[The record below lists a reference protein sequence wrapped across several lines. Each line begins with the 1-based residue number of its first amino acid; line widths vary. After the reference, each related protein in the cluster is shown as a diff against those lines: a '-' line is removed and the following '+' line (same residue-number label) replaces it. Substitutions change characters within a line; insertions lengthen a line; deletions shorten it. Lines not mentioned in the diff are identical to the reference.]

1 MPASTV
7 PGRAEAGVDE
17 AGRGP
22 LAGPVVAAAVVLPP
36 GLTHPL
42 LRDSKQLTEAQ
53 RHEARAYILEHALAW
68 NIGMGSVAV
77 IDRVNILQATL
88 LAMQEA
94 LSGIPVPYQAV
105 AVDGNRGF
113 AWAVPV
119 VPVVGGDGRYAH
131 IAAASIL
138 AKTYRDELM
147 VALAHD
153 YPAYGWA
160 QNKGYPTAQHR
171 AALAQHGP
179 TPWHRRSYRLA
190 GVQLPLITP
199 ASGG

>member
-1 MPASTV
+1 M
-7 PGRAEAGVDE
+7 
-17 AGRGP
+17 
-22 LAGPVVAAAVVLPP
+22 VAAAVVLPP

-53 RHEARAYILEHALAW
+53 RLEARAYIQEHALAW
-68 NIGMGSVAV
+68 NIGMGSVAL

-94 LSGIPVPYQAV
+94 LSGIPVPYHAV

-190 GVQLPLITP
+190 GAQLPLLTP
-199 ASGG
+199 AAEE